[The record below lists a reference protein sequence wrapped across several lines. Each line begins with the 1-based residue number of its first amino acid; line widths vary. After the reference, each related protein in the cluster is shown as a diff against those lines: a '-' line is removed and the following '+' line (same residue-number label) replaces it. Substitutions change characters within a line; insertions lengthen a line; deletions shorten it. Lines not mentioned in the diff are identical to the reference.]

1 MPEFGGRELKEAA
14 FYKKLP
20 SNAVQCSLCRRFCAI
35 KEGETGQCGVRKNI
49 GGKLYSLVYGRTIT
63 MEIDPIEKKPLFHFK
78 PGSQCMGISTYG
90 CNLFCLHCQ
99 NWQISQQRS
108 EQAIAAIPFTSPEQI
123 VEETLAAGVEGIAY
137 TYTEPVIFA
146 EYALDTMKLAK
157 KKGLY
162 NVWVSNGYMS
172 KECIDA
178 IAPFLDAINVDFK
191 GNERFYKEVCGNVRV
206 EFIKENIELL
216 HKKKVH
222 QEITNLI
229 VPGYNDNENDF
240 RAVSEFIASID
251 KEIPLHFTRFWPQ
264 YKMQHLPP
272 TDEGKLRRAKEIAL
286 KASLKYV
293 YVGNVAAEENT
304 FCQKCGSVLVK
315 RFGLAGEAVGLDES
329 GKCRKCGAES
339 GVIV

>member
-14 FYKKLP
+14 FYKKLKDKI
-20 SNAVQCSLCRRFCAI
+20 VQCNLCRRACAI
-35 KEGETGQCGVRKNI
+35 MEGEKGQCGVRKNL
-49 GGKLYSLVYGRTIT
+49 GGKFYSLVYGRTLT
-63 MEIDPIEKKPLFHFK
+63 MEIDPIEKKPLYHFK
-78 PGSQCMGISTYG
+78 PGSQCMGISTFG
-90 CNLFCLHCQ
+90 CNFFCLHCQ
-99 NWQISQQRS
+99 NAGISQERS
-108 EQAIAAIPFTSPEQI
+108 EQAIAKVPFTSPEQI

-146 EYALDTMKLAK
+146 EYALDTMRLAR

-178 IAPFLDAINVDFK
+178 IAPFLDVINVDFK

-206 EFIKENIELL
+206 EFIKENIKLL

-222 QEITNLI
+222 QEITNLV
-229 VPGYNDNENDF
+229 VPGYNDNEKDF
-240 RAVSEFIASID
+240 KEVSEFIASID
-251 KEIPLHFTRFWPQ
+251 KAMPLHFTRFWPQ
-264 YKMQHLPP
+264 HKMQHLPP

-286 KASLKYV
+286 KAGLKYV

-304 FCQKCGSVLVK
+304 FCLKCGAVLVK
-315 RFGLAGEAVGLDES
+315 RFGLAGEAVGLDKS
-329 GKCRKCGAES
+329 GKCKKCGAKS
-339 GVIV
+339 GIIV